1 MADEKESIVYNM
13 PACYKLEGRVRVD
26 DIKNSLQEMIKRHEI
41 LRTRFLTR
49 DGDLVQKVLDKVEVD
64 YSYEE
69 SMDEVSEVFK
79 NFIKPFN
86 LDEGNLIRMKVV
98 KSKKEYYLLIDMHH
112 IISDGMS
119 MGIFIKEFSTFYN
132 GGNLEKLNLQY
143 KDYSEWMR
151 KRSFDS
157 EKSYWLSQ
165 FEEEVPV
172 IDLPYDY
179 KRPLEKVIKVQ

>member
-1 MADEKESIVYNM
+1 MCQHATSWKEK
-13 PACYKLEGRVRVD
+13 VRID
-26 DIKNSLQEMIKRHEI
+26 DIKNSLQMIDCHEI
-41 LRTRFLTR
+41 LRTRFVTK
-49 DGDLVQKVLDKVEVD
+49 DGELVQKILDKVEVD

-69 SMDEVSEVFK
+69 NTDEVSEILK

-112 IISDGMS
+112 IVSDGMS
-119 MGIFIKEFSTFYN
+119 MGIFIKEFSTLYS
-132 GGNLEKLNLQY
+132 GEEVEKLNLQY
-143 KDYSEWMR
+143 KDYSEWMI
-151 KRSFDS
+151 KRNLDDQ
-157 EKSYWLSQ
+157 KAYWVSR
-165 FEEEVPV
+165 FEEEAPI